1 MEAFSLRTVVL
12 NSSQLNQ
19 QSYCRDVSR
28 WWSSADP
35 RTHTWSTWTL
45 SACSPAWVCGC
56 YSGCLGF
63 CCWSEGSY
71 LQPISSGWSPVALRL
86 SEILPTVGAI
96 KLQIKGAKHERGD
109 SSLKCGWSG
118 STSFMSWNSTY
129 VWGTVPEEIFLVL
142 YVESFHA
149 GTSLFVLEEKSWGV
163 TNISHTIWWVECKAE
178 WRQWFN

>member
-1 MEAFSLRTVVL
+1 MEEFSLRTVVL

-56 YSGCLGF
+56 YSGCLGL

-71 LQPISSGWSPVALRL
+71 LQPISSGWSPVAPRL

-118 STSFMSWNSTY
+118 STFFYELEFCIYLGNGARRDIFGAVCWVVPCWDQFVCSRGEVMGSHKYQSHYLMGGMQSW
-129 VWGTVPEEIFLVL
+129 
-142 YVESFHA
+142 
-149 GTSLFVLEEKSWGV
+149 V
-163 TNISHTIWWVECKAE
+163 TPVIK
-178 WRQWFN
+178 